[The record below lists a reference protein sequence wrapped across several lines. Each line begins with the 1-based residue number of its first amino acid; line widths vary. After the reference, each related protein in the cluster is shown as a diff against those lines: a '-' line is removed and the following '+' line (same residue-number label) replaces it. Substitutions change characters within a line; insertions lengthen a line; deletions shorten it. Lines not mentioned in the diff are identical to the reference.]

1 MTSKLA
7 KFLPLLIGDQ
17 IINKVGGATNHEV
30 DAAPLKESMYN
41 YAARGDE
48 LIQET
53 ISFSNL
59 MLHLADLA
67 GDLKVAE
74 KNLQIAVEQVERAK
88 KMLEDLKI
96 KHDEYV
102 KGRVKKNVDFSTQP
116 NTFDTHCY
124 HSPQPATTD
133 ATQHQNP
140 PTLWH
145 RWVATMGCI
154 SSWLQ

>member
-1 MTSKLA
+1 MTSKFA
-7 KFLPLLIGDQ
+7 KFLPLLLGDQ

-88 KMLEDLKI
+88 KMLKD
-96 KHDEYV
+96 
-102 KGRVKKNVDFSTQP
+102 R
-116 NTFDTHCY
+116 
-124 HSPQPATTD
+124 
-133 ATQHQNP
+133 
-140 PTLWH
+140 
-145 RWVATMGCI
+145 VATKILRRFGEGR
-154 SSWLQ
+154 